1 MASLYVIGPVT
12 GIEDGNIAEFER
24 VKEALRIAGHKAR
37 IPHEFVGE
45 AWSWQYAMG
54 ISIREMLSMT
64 RLSTPIFPH
73 RKYDGVAMLDGWEQS
88 DGAMIEHDTAAS
100 LGIPCKP
107 WREWL

>member
-1 MASLYVIGPVT
+1 MASLYEIGPVT
-12 GIEDGNIAEFER
+12 GIEYDNIAEFER

-45 AWSWQYAMG
+45 ARSWQYAMG

-64 RLSTPIFPH
+64 WLSTPLFPR

-88 DGAMIEHDTAAS
+88 AGATIEHDIAVS
-100 LGIPCKP
+100 LGMPCKP